1 MELKEKEIEIEKE
14 LQYYEEWSRSISGF
28 VRMQI
33 LIVLYLYV
41 QDTVLHHQ
49 HGDSNLSMRAL

>member
-33 LIVLYLYV
+33 LIVL
-41 QDTVLHHQ
+41 
-49 HGDSNLSMRAL
+49 